1 MRAACFFPF
10 ITTAAAACAG
20 GRFSLA
26 VRWQIP
32 SRIKP
37 SPGQS
42 QPIQLKDGLAVDTKG
57 RPRGTPEVVWLWRG
71 VVFGPF
77 LLGTVVVAT
86 MVATSLYRK
95 TFPRKFLFACL
106 FIKFPIL
113 LNLFLATTP
122 TAKLSFARKTLREP
136 TLVCWTCPYH
146 TFTPPRCL
154 RMPTV
159 GSSSRQQ

>member
-1 MRAACFFPF
+1 M
-10 ITTAAAACAG
+10 
-20 GRFSLA
+20 A

-42 QPIQLKDGLAVDTKG
+42 QPIQLKDGLAVDANG

-86 MVATSLYRK
+86 MVATSLYRLEK
-95 TFPRKFLFACL
+95 ARV
-106 FIKFPIL
+106 
-113 LNLFLATTP
+113 
-122 TAKLSFARKTLREP
+122 KLVMQNCAWW
-136 TLVCWTCPYH
+136 CW
-146 TFTPPRCL
+146 RSL
-154 RMPTV
+154 E
-159 GSSSRQQ
+159 

>member
-1 MRAACFFPF
+1 MGGSIHCPRMRAACFFSF

-42 QPIQLKDGLAVDTKG
+42 QPIQLKDGLAVDANG

-86 MVATSLYRK
+86 MVATSIK

-106 FIKFPIL
+106 FIKFSYT
-113 LNLFLATTP
+113 F
-122 TAKLSFARKTLREP
+122 KL
-136 TLVCWTCPYH
+136 V
-146 TFTPPRCL
+146 
-154 RMPTV
+154 
-159 GSSSRQQ
+159 SSDHNNCRTQFR

>member
-1 MRAACFFPF
+1 MGESIHCPRMRAACFFSF

-42 QPIQLKDGLAVDTKG
+42 KPIQLKDGLAVDTKV

-95 TFPRKFLFACL
+95 HFRENFYSPACL
-106 FIKFPIL
+106 LNFPIV
-113 LNLFLATTP
+113 LNLFLATTT

-136 TLVCWTCPYH
+136 TLV
-146 TFTPPRCL
+146 
-154 RMPTV
+154 TV
-159 GSSSRQQ
+159 